1 MTVNE
6 EPKNQI
12 KDLKKIQRR
21 VLGVLMEKAFTTP
34 DAYPLTLKALTT
46 GCNQKSNRSPQSSYD
61 EGQIQDALDD
71 MRQDLLVAEVFP
83 GGGRTARYRHYMRNK
98 FDFSEQQLAI
108 IAELMLRGQQQL
120 GELRTRASRMVRI
133 DSQDQLRAELQ
144 SLQEKGYLQANGPL
158 ERRGIEVDH
167 TFYLEREGKTLG
179 DAPPVPAAADAPV
192 ESPVSAAPATSGVA
206 VSSAGRAAADNSAV
220 EAVEGLVQQ
229 LKTTIAE
236 QAETIRNLES
246 VVNDM
251 EDRLQRLERDLG
263 V

>member
-1 MTVNE
+1 MNE

-108 IAELMLRGQQQL
+108 IAELMLRGRQQL

-133 DSQDQLRAELQ
+133 DSQEQLRQELQ
-144 SLQEKGYLQANGPL
+144 SLQEKGYLQANGQL

-179 DAPPVPAAADAPV
+179 DAPPPAVDENPAATAPPPAAA
-192 ESPVSAAPATSGVA
+192 AAPASVAPAA
-206 VSSAGRAAADNSAV
+206 VSVDNSAV
-220 EAVEGLVQQ
+220 EAVESLVRQ
-229 LKTTIAE
+229 LKSTIAE
-236 QAETIRNLES
+236 QADTIRNLES
-246 VVNDM
+246 AMNDM

>member
-1 MTVNE
+1 MNE

-12 KDLKKIQRR
+12 KELKKIQRR

-108 IAELMLRGQQQL
+108 IAELMLRGNQQL

-133 DSQDQLRAELQ
+133 DSQEQLRQELQ

-179 DAPPVPAAADAPV
+179 DAPPLAPAATQMESGSAPAPAAPAAAA
-192 ESPVSAAPATSGVA
+192 VA
-206 VSSAGRAAADNSAV
+206 DQSAV
-220 EAVEGLVQQ
+220 AAVENLVDQ
-229 LKTTIAE
+229 LKSTIAE
-236 QAETIRNLES
+236 QADTIRNLES
-246 VVNDM
+246 VVGDM